1 MNSAPSTPIAIRC
14 CNLVKGFGAVPA
26 VRGVGLDVEAGR
38 FLALLGPSGCGKT
51 TMLRLIAG
59 FESPEQG
66 EIDVGGRRVAGPG
79 LHLPPEQRRVGMVF
93 QEYALFPHLDVA
105 ANTAYGLKGHPD
117 PARRVEEV
125 LALVGLRGVKNRLPH
140 ELSGG
145 QQQRVALARALAP
158 DPGVILLDEPFSN
171 LDAAL
176 RQRVRTEIRHILR
189 EAGVTAIFVTHD
201 QEEAFSLADHVAV
214 MMDGRIVQTGT
225 PERLYR
231 RPDTHIIATFLG
243 EANFLP
249 GHADASG
256 VQCEL
261 GLLELHHPARGD
273 VEVMFRPE
281 DLVMTADPSGPG
293 VIIDRDYFGHD
304 QILRIQ
310 LDSGTQL
317 KSRMVGCCRGFRE
330 GQRVSVHVDTPVMA
344 YPSRFGCPVAP
355 AVEAKRETLIEE

>member
-1 MNSAPSTPIAIRC
+1 MIDPIPNSLAIRC
-14 CNLVKGFGAVPA
+14 HSLTKAYGQVPA
-26 VRGVGLDVEAGR
+26 VCGVSLDVSEGR

-59 FESPEQG
+59 FETPDQG
-66 EIDVGGRRVAGPG
+66 TIEVGGRGVAGPG
-79 LHLPPEQRRVGMVF
+79 VVVPPERRRVGMVF
-93 QEYALFPHLDVA
+93 QEYALFPHLTVEE
-105 ANTAYGLKGHPD
+105 NTAFGLKGQSN
-117 PARRVEEV
+117 REQRVHEV
-125 LALVGLRGVKNRLPH
+125 LRLVGLEGVKHRLPH
-140 ELSGG
+140 ALSGG

-176 RQRVRTEIRHILR
+176 RQRVRTEVRHILR

-201 QEEAFSLADHVAV
+201 QEEAFSLADDVAV
-214 MMDGRIVQTGT
+214 MMDGRIVQIGT

-231 RPDTHIIATFLG
+231 RPETHIIATFLG

-249 GHADASG
+249 GQAKGLS
-256 VQCEL
+256 VTCEL
-261 GLLELHHPARGD
+261 GELTLHQPCEGD

-281 DLVMTADPSGPG
+281 DLVMTADDGG
-293 VIIDRDYFGHD
+293 AGQIVDRDYYGHD
-304 QILRIQ
+304 QILKIAF
-310 LDSGTQL
+310 DSGTHL

-330 GQRVSVHVDTPVMA
+330 GQRVRVHLDTPVMA

-355 AVEAKRETLIEE
+355 VANPRTESQIV